1 VSKAVIILA
10 FFAVLASAYLQTPPT
25 PTPKDFSALFAGF
38 NDQLAIASDD
48 DFNKC
53 AHVPIIAEL
62 QKLYADLN
70 ADKPNPIALVAD
82 VTKLYNDWSKV
93 KVACPAIE
101 KTYEA
106 FFANFEHEAQ
116 TNPKGTLLKV
126 AVNVFKNFKEIRTAA
141 TSIFGD
147 IGATKYYDAGS
158 DVGKVVQ
165 LTLAGMI

>member
-1 VSKAVIILA
+1 MSKAVIFLA
-10 FFAVLASAYLQTPPT
+10 FCCALACASLQAT

-53 AHVPIIAEL
+53 AHVPLIDDI
-62 QKLYADLN
+62 QKLYKDLN

-82 VTKLYNDWSKV
+82 VTKLYNDYNKV
-93 KVACPAIE
+93 KVACPQLE

-106 FFANFEHEAQ
+106 FFANFQHEAE

-126 AVNVFKNFKEIRTAA
+126 AANVLKSFKEIRSSAIKTY
-141 TSIFGD
+141 TD
-147 IGATKYYDAGS
+147 IGAEKYYDAGS
-158 DVGKVVQ
+158 DFGKVVQ